1 MGVTNQIQYW
11 RDFFD
16 GTKQIFEGRLERPA
30 ADQLYYDDAISNRGQ
45 DASLSFLH
53 FGKEQSYPNREFNR
67 TSVNYILHY
76 VTDGFGVFN
85 GKRIGAG
92 EGFLVIPDVPHHM
105 MADPEQ
111 PWHFKWISFGGS
123 EARWHMKSIG
133 LDEEN
138 QYFFFSFAS
147 ELEGL
152 FDDVLYREHTSCDL
166 NTYMQGVFYM
176 ILSYHKKQYLRD
188 RQGSGAG
195 VGYAREAIRYIDE
208 HFCRELRID
217 EVAEALHISRKYL
230 CTVLEQYIGMPTKEY
245 LLTRR
250 LEAASRLL
258 LSTELSVSEIAQKV
272 GYDDYTQ
279 LSRLF
284 RKKKGVSPTQ
294 YRKRNRDGEV
304 TSLENR

>member
-1 MGVTNQIQYW
+1 MNQIQYW
-11 RDFFD
+11 RDLFN
-16 GTKQIFEGRLERPA
+16 GERQIFRDRLERPA
-30 ADQLYYDDAISNRGQ
+30 ADQRYYDDAISNRGQ
-45 DASLSFLH
+45 EAPLSFLY

-67 TSVNYILHY
+67 TSANYILHY

-105 MADPEQ
+105 MADPEY

-123 EARWHMKSIG
+123 EARWQMKSIG
-133 LDEEN
+133 LDETN
-138 QYFFFSFAS
+138 QYFYFGFAT

-176 ILSYHKKQYLRD
+176 ILSYHKKQYWRD
-188 RQGSGAG
+188 RQRGSSGAA
-195 VGYAREAIRYIDE
+195 YARDAIRYIDE
-208 HFCRELRID
+208 HFGCDLRID

-230 CTVLEQYIGMPTKEY
+230 CTVLEQYIGMSTKEY

-250 LEAASRLL
+250 LEEASKLL
-258 LSTELSVSEIAQKV
+258 LSTELSISEIAQKV

-284 RKKKGVSPTQ
+284 RKKKGVSPLQ
-294 YRKRNRDGEV
+294 YRKGNRDGGV
-304 TSLENR
+304 TLSEDR